1 MDHIQ
6 IYNDGC
12 VYWSV
17 NNIALVFLQE
27 LDMDVVEELNK
38 KQKKRTMQNRNNR
51 ISFSA
56 SLPDDVC
63 GVFAGSVCAVKYSTN
78 PFLDM
83 RESIL
88 EMIQCG
94 GVCDWKDV
102 EELVYCY
109 IALNSSEIHE
119 SIRDAFLS
127 LGSSRMS

>member
-6 IYNDGC
+6 IYNDDC
-12 VYWSV
+12 VYWCI
-17 NNIALVFLQE
+17 NNIVLVLLQE
-27 LDMDVVEELNK
+27 LDMDVAEELNK
-38 KQKKRTMQNRNNR
+38 KRKKRISWKRNR

-88 EMIQCG
+88 EMIQNV
-94 GVCDWKDV
+94 GVSNWKDI

-127 LGSSRMS
+127 LPSARMS